1 MTEPH
6 VATSGL
12 HVRGVDPLGAPWAG
26 HVRGMEKVKVTG
38 MLGGCEALTED
49 TREVVL
55 PRESMTYFADEL
67 AARKPT
73 PGGGGAAAYVGALGA
88 ALASMAGHFTLGK
101 PRYADVED
109 DVRRLLGE
117 AEEVRCALLDL
128 VDEDA
133 RAFQRVT
140 SALSIP
146 RGNPRRAGALEAAT
160 RGACEP
166 PLTMMDCTTE
176 VIGILEELHHKC
188 SRLLL
193 TDVGCAAVLCS
204 ASLRAASL
212 NVYVNTRSLSD
223 RAAARELD
231 GRCDALLAKWV
242 GRADVLAEGITADV
256 RGES

>member
-1 MTEPH
+1 
-6 VATSGL
+6 
-12 HVRGVDPLGAPWAG
+12 
-26 HVRGMEKVKVTG
+26 
-38 MLGGCEALTED
+38 MLRGCETVTED
-49 TREVVL
+49 VREVVL
-55 PRESMTYFADEL
+55 PRESMTYFVDEL
-67 AARKPT
+67 AARTPT

-101 PRYADVED
+101 PRSADVEG

-117 AEEVRCALLDL
+117 AEEVRSALLEL
-128 VDEDA
+128 VDADA

-140 SALSIP
+140 SALALP
-146 RGNPRRAGALEAAT
+146 KGDPRRAGALEAAM

-166 PLTMMDCTTE
+166 PLAMMDRTAE
-176 VIGILEELHHKC
+176 AIGILEELRHTC

-193 TDVGCAAVLCS
+193 TDVGCGAVLCS

-212 NVYVNTRSLSD
+212 NVYVNTRSLAD

-231 GRCDALLAKWV
+231 TRCDALLAEWV
-242 GRADVLAEGITADV
+242 HRADALAEDITAAV

>member
-1 MTEPH
+1 MTED
-6 VATSGL
+6 A
-12 HVRGVDPLGAPWAG
+12 
-26 HVRGMEKVKVTG
+26 
-38 MLGGCEALTED
+38 
-49 TREVVL
+49 REVVL
-55 PRESMTYFADEL
+55 PRESMTSFADEL
-67 AARKPT
+67 AARTPT

-109 DVRRLLGE
+109 DVRRMLGE

-128 VDEDA
+128 VDADA
-133 RAFQRVT
+133 RAFRRVT
-140 SALSIP
+140 AALAIP
-146 RGNPRRAGALEAAT
+146 REDPRRAGALEAAM

-166 PLTMMDCTTE
+166 PLAMMDRTTE
-176 VIGILEELHHKC
+176 VVRILEELRHKC

-223 RAAARELD
+223 RAVARELD
-231 GRCDALLAKWV
+231 GRCDALLVEWV
-242 GRADVLAEGITADV
+242 RRADVLAAGITADV